1 MRDVEPMSNRT
12 GLTVG
17 EVADLVGITVRTLHH
32 WDRIGLVTASGRTWA
47 DYRVYDDDDV
57 ARIHRVLVYRELGFP
72 LAQIADLLDDTDV
85 DEDAHLSRQRELLL
99 DRISHLQ
106 EMVSAVDRLKEA
118 ITMNTPLSP
127 EDRAEIFGT
136 DWDENWQAEAE
147 ERWGDSPQWKQSQE
161 RTAKLTKDDWKRIK
175 AEGDALNA
183 DLAAAKRTGVD
194 PGSAEA
200 ATLVERHRAMI
211 STHYDCTHSMQV
223 ILARMYVQDPR
234 FTEYYEQLE
243 PGLAEWVDA
252 AVSANARS
260 HGVDPDTAVWE

>member
-1 MRDVEPMSNRT
+1 AN
-12 GLTVG
+12 
-17 EVADLVGITVRTLHH
+17 A
-32 WDRIGLVTASGRTWA
+32 
-47 DYRVYDDDDV
+47 
-57 ARIHRVLVYRELGFP
+57 
-72 LAQIADLLDDTDV
+72 
-85 DEDAHLSRQRELLL
+85 
-99 DRISHLQ
+99 
-106 EMVSAVDRLKEA
+106 
-118 ITMNTPLSP
+118 MNTPLTP

-252 AVSANARS
+252 AVSATART
-260 HGVDPDTAVWE
+260 HGLDRDTARWECSIQRRAGQPVGCPHQQMDSRGHPRPDRAHGRHHGRQLRSRPAGHGGAHDGRRPGRHGLPGHLPRRVRPSGPVAAGAGRGRRAGPGRP